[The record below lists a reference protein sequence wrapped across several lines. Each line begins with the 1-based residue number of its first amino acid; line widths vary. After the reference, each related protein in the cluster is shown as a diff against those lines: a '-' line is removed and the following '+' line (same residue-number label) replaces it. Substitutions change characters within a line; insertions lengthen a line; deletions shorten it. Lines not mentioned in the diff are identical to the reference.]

1 MKTIGERLAEAIGLW
16 DGGGIMAF
24 VKALGGIRGGTY
36 PAVKR
41 YVDGDTEP
49 SLRFLDKAATVLGVD
64 FGWLAVGAGGEEPP
78 TPKTIPVRAAVV
90 ADPATGRWAF
100 AGRDYWSDVD
110 SVHDARKQIGLP
122 SWAADT
128 LPTQTYFITAEIP
141 IRAPAEVEAEVEGSP
156 TKRRAR

>member
-78 TPKTIPVRAAVV
+78 TPKTIPVRAAVAV
-90 ADPATGRWAF
+90 DPETGRYLIGGNDDCSDEENRHVVWWALPPP
-100 AGRDYWSDVD
+100 RDGL
-110 SVHDARKQIGLP
+110 QI
-122 SWAADT
+122 
-128 LPTQTYFITAEIP
+128 TYITAEIP
-141 IRAPAEVEAEVEGSP
+141 IREAPEIQAEVEE
-156 TKRRAR
+156 